1 MKCEKFN
8 PKLIDFQKSATNNVW
23 KQFGVN
29 LDTTKRKIDVTK
41 HYMPYEEQ
49 DKLRDY
55 MLKNYK
61 KLKYEAYKN
70 RTKNSIE
77 KTMAWEIL
85 GYFPTG
91 VKKGRKK

>member
-1 MKCEKFN
+1 
-8 PKLIDFQKSATNNVW
+8 
-23 KQFGVN
+23 
-29 LDTTKRKIDVTK
+29 
-41 HYMPYEEQ
+41 
-49 DKLRDY
+49 